1 MKINIKKII
10 RDTKN
15 ETKNEKIKNK
25 NYFIID
31 KIIKKSIIFFILNDK
46 NISKHYNFSFG
57 N

>member
-10 RDTKN
+10 TDTKN

-31 KIIKKSIIFFILNDK
+31 KIIKKINNIFYIK
-46 NISKHYNFSFG
+46 
-57 N
+57 